1 MRRCHVA
8 GIAVLGSSTR
18 VPSAHAT
25 PVAASAS
32 RDLAGGTGGT
42 GRKRGAGASKGR
54 GRGRPATPSLFA
66 DPYAYLSQQAH
77 MYGRVWA
84 QG

>member
-1 MRRCHVA
+1 M
-8 GIAVLGSSTR
+8 LGSSTR

-32 RDLAGGTGGT
+32 RDLAGGTGGTGGT